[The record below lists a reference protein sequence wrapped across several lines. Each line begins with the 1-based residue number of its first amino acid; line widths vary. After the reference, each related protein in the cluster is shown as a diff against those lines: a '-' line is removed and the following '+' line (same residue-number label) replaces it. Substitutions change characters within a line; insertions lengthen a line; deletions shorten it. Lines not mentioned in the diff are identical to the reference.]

1 MLLLHVSSRWLNKLR
16 TSLPVPVDLQ
26 TNLREVWSC
35 LGWFLNVRAVVAS
48 FNQEKAQVGASPR
61 LYNFK
66 LREGSFEALLSSPL
80 CVPRVTPGQNIVI
93 LWHSVGHGGPQELCH
108 EIREYW
114 SAFIAENRGKFR
126 IIWISEYS
134 ETKYRRYLCV
144 ERSPVWSQCHSS
156 LFAQKRT
163 LKWLPSVK
171 MAIKLNLDCFKLS
184 FGNSRRFPTVLLCRV
199 LNASN
204 ITNVYEMTFW
214 CPETFKRNGSAQ
226 HWNNYFYLNALFWPI
241 FDAAINHKHH
251 DFGVDKSERAD
262 YGHYWTISK
271 SDLVVKNAAG
281 RWAGG
286 WCQWISR
293 AEGVWCVY
301 LPYIEL
307 GFKNWNSKWTFYL
320 LVQSWFI
327 LV

>member
-1 MLLLHVSSRWLNKLR
+1 M
-16 TSLPVPVDLQ
+16 
-26 TNLREVWSC
+26 
-35 LGWFLNVRAVVAS
+35 
-48 FNQEKAQVGASPR
+48 
-61 LYNFK
+61 
-66 LREGSFEALLSSPL
+66 
-80 CVPRVTPGQNIVI
+80 TPGQNIVI

-144 ERSPVWSQCHSS
+144 ERSPVWGQCHSS

-204 ITNVYEMTFW
+204 ITNVYEMAFW
-214 CPETFKRNGSAQ
+214 CPETFKRNDSAQ

-262 YGHYWTISK
+262 YGHYWTISE

-293 AEGVWCVY
+293 VEGRVY
-301 LPYIEL
+301 TCP
-307 GFKNWNSKWTFYL
+307 
-320 LVQSWFI
+320 I
-327 LV
+327 LN

>member
-1 MLLLHVSSRWLNKLR
+1 MWTSVVRVSPAQTTLTCANLISIYNDLNRRSHPRSPTAPSTASAHTDVVKMILLSPTEDNVLLLNKLR
-16 TSLPVPVDLQ
+16 TSL
-26 TNLREVWSC
+26 RS
-35 LGWFLNVRAVVAS
+35 S
-48 FNQEKAQVGASPR
+48 
-61 LYNFK
+61 
-66 LREGSFEALLSSPL
+66 SSPL
-80 CVPRVTPGQNIVI
+80 CVPCVTPGQNIVI

-114 SAFIAENRGKFR
+114 SAFIAENRGKFG

-144 ERSPVWSQCHSS
+144 ERSPVWRQCHSS

-184 FGNSRRFPTVLLCRV
+184 FGNSRRFPTVLCRV

-204 ITNVYEMTFW
+204 ITNVYEMAFW

-251 DFGVDKSERAD
+251 DFGVDKSERDD
-262 YGHYWTISK
+262 YGHYWTISE

-286 WCQWISR
+286 
-293 AEGVWCVY
+293 
-301 LPYIEL
+301 
-307 GFKNWNSKWTFYL
+307 
-320 LVQSWFI
+320 
-327 LV
+327 

>member
-1 MLLLHVSSRWLNKLR
+1 M
-16 TSLPVPVDLQ
+16 
-26 TNLREVWSC
+26 
-35 LGWFLNVRAVVAS
+35 
-48 FNQEKAQVGASPR
+48 
-61 LYNFK
+61 
-66 LREGSFEALLSSPL
+66 
-80 CVPRVTPGQNIVI
+80 TPGQNIVI

-144 ERSPVWSQCHSS
+144 ERSPVWGQCHSS

-262 YGHYWTISK
+262 YGHYWTISE

-293 AEGVWCVY
+293 VEGVYCILALYWTRFQELELKMNILSACAVMVHTCLTY
-301 LPYIEL
+301 L
-307 GFKNWNSKWTFYL
+307 T
-320 LVQSWFI
+320 LV
-327 LV
+327 